1 MSTLLRSKMGE
12 LATFILASILAVIL
26 TLVFLVGSSAQ
37 DNIRVETRK
46 LKKLELAVG
55 KSIILK
61 SSKQIDTVNV
71 AAPGIAAVEVF
82 HPDEVYISGKA
93 QGITSITLWQKGKV
107 TAIYDL
113 EVVYDISRLKRKLN
127 EILPGEKDLRV
138 FASGDSITLSGRIS
152 SASNLSQAMALAEA
166 YAPKGNVRNLVEVS
180 GIHQVMLEVRVA
192 EMKKSLMKRL
202 GVNFTYNRGDEFAG
216 NSIGNL
222 AQLVSPEDATLMS
235 GPIGLLIS
243 PAVNAFFRVNQGDSS
258 WTGLIDAL
266 KMDGLLKVLAE
277 PTLIALSGQ
286 TAHFL
291 AGGEYPVP
299 VPQGLGT
306 VGIEY
311 KEYGVGLSFTPTVLS
326 KNKISIKVSPEVS
339 ELDFSTALRVGGFT
353 IPGLTTRR
361 AATVVELAD
370 GQSFAIAGLLS
381 ETARDTFEKYPKLG
395 EIPVLG
401 RLFQS
406 REFQREE
413 SELVIIVTPRLVK
426 PLDLKAQTLPTDYYV
441 EPDDADFYLWGLM
454 EGKKKGKSSAV
465 QGELDGDFGHALPVT
480 D

>member
-1 MSTLLRSKMGE
+1 
-12 LATFILASILAVIL
+12 
-26 TLVFLVGSSAQ
+26 
-37 DNIRVETRK
+37 
-46 LKKLELAVG
+46 VG

-61 SSKQIDTVNV
+61 SSQKIDTVNV
-71 AAPGIAAVEVF
+71 ASPDIAGIEVF
-82 HPDEVYISGKA
+82 HPDEVYISGKKP
-93 QGITSITLWQKGKV
+93 GITNITLWQKGKV
-107 TAIYDL
+107 KAIYDL
-113 EVVYDISRLKRKLN
+113 LVVYDISSLKRRLN

-138 FASGDSITLSGRIS
+138 FATSGDSITLSGRIS
-152 SASNLSQAMALAEA
+152 SASNLSQAVALAKA
-166 YAPKGNVRNLVEVS
+166 YVPEGTVTNLVEVA
-180 GIHQVMLEVRVA
+180 GNHQVMLEVRVA
-192 EMKKSLMKRL
+192 EMKKNLMKKL
-202 GVNFTYNRGDEFAG
+202 GVNFTYNNGDDWAG

-222 AQLVSPEDATLMS
+222 AQLVSPDDGTLMA
-235 GPIGLLIS
+235 GPLGLLVS
-243 PAVNAFFRVNQGDSS
+243 PAVNAFFRVNSGDSS

-266 KMDGLLKVLAE
+266 KVDGLLKVLAE

-291 AGGEYPVP
+291 AGGEFPVP

-311 KEYGVGLSFTPTVLS
+311 KEFGVGVSFTPTVLS
-326 KNKISIKVSPEVS
+326 KNMINIKVRPEVS
-339 ELDFSTALRVGGFT
+339 ELDFTTALRFGGFT

-361 AATVVELAD
+361 ASTVVNLAD

-395 EIPVLG
+395 EIPILG

-426 PLDLKAQTLPTDYYV
+426 PLDMRAQLLPTDYYV

-454 EGKKKGKSSAV
+454 EGKEKTTHSAA
-465 QGELDGDFGHALPVT
+465 QGELDGDFGHALPAT

>member
-1 MSTLLRSKMGE
+1 MRTLIRSKLGG
-12 LATFILASILAVIL
+12 LSLFILGAVLAF
-26 TLVFLVGSSAQ
+26 VFSVRSSAK
-37 DNIRVETRK
+37 DSIRIETK
-46 LKKLELAVG
+46 ELKRLELTVG

-61 SSKQIDTVNV
+61 SSKRIDTVNV
-71 AAPGIAAVEVF
+71 AAPEIAGIEVF

-93 QGITSITLWQKGKV
+93 PGMTSITLWQDSKI

-113 EVVYDISRLKRKLN
+113 EVVYDISRLKRKIN
-127 EILPGEKDLRV
+127 EILPGEKDLCV

-152 SASNLSQAMALAEA
+152 SASNLSQAVALAEA
-166 YAPKGNVRNLVEVS
+166 YAPEGNVRNLVEVA

-192 EMKKSLMKRL
+192 EISKSLMKRL
-202 GVNFTYNRGDEFAG
+202 GTNFNYNNGEDFAG
-216 NSIGNL
+216 SSIGNL
-222 AQLVSPEDATLMS
+222 AQLVRPEDATLMS
-235 GPIGLLIS
+235 GPLGLLVS
-243 PAVNAFFRVNQGDSS
+243 PAVNAFFRFNKGKSS
-258 WTGLIDAL
+258 WTGFIDAM
-266 KMDGLLKVLAE
+266 KEDGLLKVLAE

-286 TAHFL
+286 TANFL

-311 KEYGVGLSFTPTVLS
+311 KQFGVGLSFTPTVLS
-326 KNKISIKVSPEVS
+326 ENKISIKVMPEVS
-339 ELDFSTALRVGGFT
+339 ELDFSTAVQLEGFT

-361 AATVVELAD
+361 AATVVNLAD

-381 ETARDTFEKYPKLG
+381 ETVRDNFSKYPKLG

-406 REFQREE
+406 REFQKQET
-413 SELVIIVTPRLVK
+413 ELMIIITPHLVK
-426 PLDLKAQTLPTDYYV
+426 PLDLEKQTLPTDYYV

-454 EGKKKGKSSAV
+454 EGRGKKKSTAV
-465 QGELDGDFGHALPVT
+465 QGELDGDFGHALPVN